1 MRKILAFLA
10 TLLCSLS
17 LHAGDIYEGV
27 VVDSLQGG
35 GYSYLQIEDA
45 KKKYWI
51 AVESVSLEKGTQVRF
66 TEELRAKNF
75 ESKALNRTFDELVF
89 ASNLQYRTNVSEKG
103 NLAFITEHVEKSPY
117 QQAGTMS
124 IKEALEKRTSLHG
137 KTITVRAKVV
147 KASSNIMKRNWI
159 HLQDGTGE
167 GNEVG
172 RIVFTSTELP
182 NVGDVVTATGVVSI
196 DKNFGSG
203 YIYAIIVENT
213 TFKK

>member
-27 VVDSLQGG
+27 VVDTLQGG

-75 ESKALNRTFDELVF
+75 ESKALNRKFDELVF

-103 NLAFITEHVEKSPY
+103 KLAFITEHVEKSPY

-124 IKEALEKRTSLHG
+124 IKEVLDKRTSLNG
-137 KTITVRAKVV
+137 KTITIRAKVV

-182 NVGDVVTATGVVSI
+182 NVGDIVTATGVVSI

-213 TFKK
+213 TFAK

>member
-51 AVESVSLEKGTQVRF
+51 AVESVNLEKGTEVRF
-66 TEELRAKNF
+66 TEELRAKDF
-75 ESKALNRTFDELVF
+75 ESKALNRKFDELIF
-89 ASNLQYRTNVSEKG
+89 ASNLQYRTKVSEKG
-103 NLAFITEHVEKSPY
+103 NLAFITEQVEKSPY

-124 IKEALEKRTSLHG
+124 IKEALEKRTSLNG

-147 KASSNIMKRNWI
+147 KASQNIMGRNWI
-159 HLQDGTGE
+159 HLQDGTGVDK
-167 GNEVG
+167 EVG
-172 RIVFTSTELP
+172 RIVFTSKELP
-182 NVGDVVTATGVVSI
+182 KVGDIVTATGVVSI

-213 TFKK
+213 TFAH